1 MRRLERSLI
10 VLGVLLLVA
19 LPTAVHGWPTTF
31 AGNVFTGLVLA
42 GGFALV
48 GWRRWPRV
56 VSVAALGL
64 FLAALALGGYLPDTA
79 VALWSVSFAVLALAW
94 SGRAAWLVSVCA
106 LAYLAVFIAVNGV
119 DDWVAILMFT
129 VPPYVAGTVL
139 RLRRETA
146 DLLALRARELEEERE
161 LFTEI
166 AVRHERA
173 RIASE
178 LHDVVGH
185 AVSVMV
191 IQAAAGQR
199 LVDADP
205 GRARAAFAAISE
217 SARQGTQDLE
227 RLVELLGGREVGDAG
242 TGDLVLVDEVVARAA
257 ASGLDV
263 TCRLEGD
270 PDRVPVPVAH
280 LAFRVVQES
289 LTNAL
294 RHAPGAE
301 VRVLVRVE
309 ESSREVVV
317 RVENDRSAKDG
328 ATLTG
333 TGRGL
338 VGLGERVRAVDGTF
352 GAGPTGSGGWAVA
365 ARLPLTR

>member
-1 MRRLERSLI
+1 MRRLERGLI
-10 VLGVLLLVA
+10 VLGVFLLVA
-19 LPTAVHGWPTTF
+19 LPTALNGWPTTF
-31 AGNVFTGLVLA
+31 RDNVFTALL
-42 GGFALV
+42 LV
-48 GWRRWPRV
+48 GGLALLGWRTRPRV
-56 VSVAALGL
+56 ASVSALGL
-64 FLAALALGGYLPDTA
+64 FLASLALGGDVPDTA
-79 VALWSVSFAVLALAW
+79 VALWSVSFAVLALGW
-94 SGRAAWLVSVCA
+94 SGRAAWLVAVGA
-106 LAYLAVFIAVNGV
+106 LAYLAVFIVINGV
-119 DDWVAILMFT
+119 GDWVAILMFT

-146 DLLALRARELEEERE
+146 DLLGLRARELEEERE

-205 GRARAAFAAISE
+205 VRARAAFAAISE

-227 RLVELLGGREVGDAG
+227 RLVELLGGSDVADTG
-242 TGDLVLVDEVVARAA
+242 TGDLALVDEVVARAA

-270 PDRVPVPVAH
+270 RGHVPAPVAH

-294 RHAPGAE
+294 RHAPGAQ

-309 ESSREVVV
+309 ERDHQVVV
-317 RVENDRSAKDG
+317 RVENGRSATEGDSL
-328 ATLTG
+328 AG

-338 VGLGERVRAVDGTF
+338 VGLGERVRTLGGTF
-352 GAGPTGSGGWAVA
+352 RAGPTGAGGWAVVA
-365 ARLPLTR
+365 ALPRG

>member
-1 MRRLERSLI
+1 MRRLEPWLI
-10 VLGVLLLVA
+10 ALGVLLLLA
-19 LPTAVHGWPTTF
+19 LPTALHGWPTTF
-31 AGNVFTGLVLA
+31 RGNLFTALVLA

-48 GWRRWPRV
+48 GWRRWPRATSV
-56 VSVAALGL
+56 VSLGL
-64 FLAALALGGYLPDTA
+64 FLASLAGDGYLPDSA
-79 VALWSVSFAVLALAW
+79 VVLWSVSFAVLALGW
-94 SGRAAWLVSVCA
+94 SGRAAWFAA
-106 LAYLAVFIAVNGV
+106 LGAVAYLAVFAVASGT
-119 DDWVAILMFT
+119 DDWVATLMFS

-146 DLLALRARELEEERE
+146 EQLALRVRELEEERE

-217 SARQGTQDLE
+217 SARQGGRDLE
-227 RLVELLGGREVGDAG
+227 RLVELLGGAG
-242 TGDLVLVDEVVARAA
+242 SAGGLPDLSLVDEVVARAGR
-257 ASGLDV
+257 SGLNV
-263 TCRLEGD
+263 TCCLEGD
-270 PDRVPVPVAH
+270 RHRVSSPVAH

-294 RHAPGAE
+294 RHAPGAA
-301 VRVLVRVE
+301 VLVVIRVDE
-309 ESSREVVV
+309 LDRGVSV
-317 RVENDRSAKDG
+317 RVENDSSGQDG
-328 ATLTG
+328 FSLTG

-338 VGLGERVRAVDGTF
+338 VGLRERVRALGGAFSAGAT
-352 GAGPTGSGGWAVA
+352 GAGGWVVE
-365 ARLPLTR
+365 ARLPPTP